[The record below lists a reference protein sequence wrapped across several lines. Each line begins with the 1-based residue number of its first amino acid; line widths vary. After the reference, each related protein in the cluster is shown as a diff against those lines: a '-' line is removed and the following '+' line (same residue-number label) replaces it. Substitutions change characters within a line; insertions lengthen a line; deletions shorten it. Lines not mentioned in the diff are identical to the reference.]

1 MLVEVFSTVLG
12 PLVLVAGLAALLGRY
27 GRVDPKP
34 LARVTFY
41 LFNPSLAFVS
51 LASMT
56 VSPQLLGQLV
66 LIKVLAFVVT
76 VPAARWVAARLRL
89 SAAASSAFTL
99 AVIFANSGN
108 FGLSINEYAFGKAG
122 LTLAVISYLTD
133 NLLVNSVGVYIAARG
148 HASAR
153 AAAVQVFRNPAL
165 YAVFLGLAVHEIGWQ
180 APLPLWRGLETL
192 SRATVPTMLTV
203 LGVQLAQLPVQRRH
217 WRTVGVVAV
226 LRLVVSPLIAMILV
240 KPLGL
245 TGLGRQVAILQTAPP
260 TAVTASILATQYD
273 TEPGLVASS
282 VFVTSLLSL
291 ITVTLLLTWIM

>member
-1 MLVEVFSTVLG
+1 MLVEVFSTVLL

-27 GRVDPKP
+27 GHVDPKP
-34 LARVTFY
+34 LAGVTFY

-66 LIKVLAFVVT
+66 LLKVLVFVVT
-76 VPAARWVAARLRL
+76 VPAARWVAARLKL

-108 FGLSINEYAFGKAG
+108 YGLSINEYAFGKAG

-148 HASAR
+148 HASVRDAAR
-153 AAAVQVFRNPAL
+153 QVFRNPAL
-165 YAVFLGLAVHEIGWQ
+165 YAVMLGLLVHEVGWQ
-180 APLPLWRGLETL
+180 VPLPLWRGLETL
-192 SRATVPTMLTV
+192 SRATVPTMLAV
-203 LGVQLAQLPVQRRH
+203 LGLQLAQLPVERRY
-217 WRTVGVVAV
+217 WRTVGVVSL
-226 LRLVVSPLIAMILV
+226 LRLVAAPLIAMLLV
-240 KPLGL
+240 RPLGL

-260 TAVTASILATQYD
+260 TAVTVSILATHYD
-273 TEPGLVASS
+273 CEPGLVASS
-282 VFVTSLLSL
+282 VFATSLLSL
-291 ITVTLLLTWIM
+291 ITVAVLLTWIM

>member
-1 MLVEVFSTVLG
+1 MLGDVFSTVLL

-27 GRVDPKP
+27 GHVDPRP

-41 LFNPSLAFVS
+41 LFNPCLVFVS
-51 LASMT
+51 LVSMT
-56 VSPQLLGQLV
+56 VSPHLLGQLV
-66 LIKVLAFVVT
+66 LLKVLVFLVT
-76 VPAARWVAARLRL
+76 VPAARWVAARLKL
-89 SAAASSAFTL
+89 SPTASSAFTL

-122 LTLAVISYLTD
+122 LTLAVISYVTD

-148 HASAR
+148 HASVR
-153 AAAVQVFRNPAL
+153 AAAAQVFRNPAL
-165 YAVFLGLAVHEIGWQ
+165 YTVILGLVVHEVGWQ
-180 APLPLWRGLETL
+180 VPIPLWRGLETL

-203 LGVQLAQLPVQRRH
+203 LGLQLAQLPVERRY
-217 WRTVGVVAV
+217 WRTVGVVSV
-226 LRLVVSPLIAMILV
+226 LRLVMSPLIAVLMV

-260 TAVTASILATQYD
+260 TAVTASILATHYD

-291 ITVTLLLTWIM
+291 ITMTLLLTWIT

>member
-1 MLVEVFSTVLG
+1 MLVEVFSSVLL

-27 GRVDPKP
+27 GRVDPRP
-34 LARVTFY
+34 LAGVTFY

-51 LASMT
+51 LASTT

-66 LIKVLAFVVT
+66 LMKVLVFLAT
-76 VPAARWVAARLRL
+76 VPTARWVAKRLKL
-89 SAAASSAFTL
+89 SATASSAFTL

-108 FGLSINEYAFGKAG
+108 FGLSVNEYAFGKAG

-148 HASAR
+148 HASVR

-165 YAVFLGLAVHEIGWQ
+165 YAVILGMTVHEIGWQ
-180 APLPLWRGLETL
+180 PPLPLWRALETL

-203 LGVQLAQLPVQRRH
+203 LGLQLAQLPVERRH
-217 WRTVGVVAV
+217 WRIVGVVAG
-226 LRLVVSPLIAMILV
+226 LRLVATPLLAIPLARM
-240 KPLGL
+240 LGL

-260 TAVTASILATQYD
+260 TAVTTSILATQYD